1 MVHIKVSKTASGVM
15 RTILT
20 AVLKLTD
27 TLQKQGGAVRVGREM
42 PHLHLYH
49 SSKMGRIHFR

>member
-1 MVHIKVSKTASGVM
+1 MVHVKVSKTASGVM

-27 TLQKQGGAVRVGREM
+27 TLQKQGG
-42 PHLHLYH
+42 L
-49 SSKMGRIHFR
+49 